1 MRQQKSSG
9 YWKKEANVIAE
20 TKQAARALGRP
31 LLMPSEKELRARK
44 MSSLVEAIR
53 YHGGFPRFAKKC
65 GLTPRRLPNGFYD
78 NIEVLAESLR
88 TLSCELGQPGLM
100 PTSTQLREK
109 SLFSLMSAI
118 DRHGG
123 FQKVA
128 DASRLA
134 MTHDKKPNGYY
145 DEFQNVA
152 KDVLDAI
159 RQTGGYGQMPS
170 ANDLNKIGRGGVVE
184 GIIRHGGF
192 FSVATQLGLKPGR
205 MPNGYWTDKTIKEH
219 ITTFVDEFGKP
230 GVFPTGA
237 ELRSHDRADLDVA
250 ITRNGGAYKFAH
262 LLQLRVTKGR
272 QEGWWS
278 EPGSLERE
286 VLAFI
291 EKHGTAGQMPTQQDF
306 AACGRSD
313 LNNALFRYGGGLSA
327 FAQRCG
333 LSVNQRPRGY
343 WQDFDNLRLEL
354 LEVNKYFG
362 YAGQMPSSPQLREAG
377 FSHVDAAISNVWG
390 GYFAVAERLGWSS
403 VNISLWP
410 RSEIE
415 LRIAHELQ
423 AVVSFDLEQHKVEV
437 QKGQNRK
444 TVDCDVVVPA
454 LHLVV
459 EFDSWRWHSGV
470 NPQGVLRFEKDVEK
484 SRLLR
489 DAGWRVI
496 RIREKPLALTHE
508 HDLSIS
514 GTHLKDICDLVI
526 RRACEI
532 TSLSLSAQ
540 KVRRYLK
547 SPRPLRSS
555 VSQQYIAR
563 VLARRRGDEAALA
576 LGRPEHQ
583 AERTEVFPLQG
594 VACCEQTL
602 TT

>member
-1 MRQQKSSG
+1 
-9 YWKKEANVIAE
+9 
-20 TKQAARALGRP
+20 
-31 LLMPSEKELRARK
+31 MPSEKELRARK
-44 MSSLVEAIR
+44 MSSLAMAIT

-118 DRHGG
+118 ERHGG
-123 FQKVA
+123 FQEVA
-128 DASRLA
+128 KASHLR
-134 MTHDKKPNGYY
+134 MTHDKKPDGYY
-145 DEFQNVA
+145 DDFENVA
-152 KDVLDAI
+152 RDVLDAI
-159 RQTGGYGQMPS
+159 WQTGRFGQMPS
-170 ANDLNKIGRGGVVE
+170 TNDLNEIGRGGVVA

-192 FSVATQLGLKPGR
+192 FSVAIQLGLKPGR

-219 ITTFVDEFGKP
+219 ITTFVQEFGRS

-250 ITRNGGAYKFAH
+250 ITRNGGAYKFAS
-262 LLQLRVTKGR
+262 LLRLTVTKGR
-272 QEGWWS
+272 QEGWWA

-306 AACGRSD
+306 VSHGRSD
-313 LNNALFRYGGGLSA
+313 LNNALFRYGGGHSA

-333 LSVNQRPRGY
+333 LSLNQRPRGY
-343 WQDFDNLRLEL
+343 WQDFNNLRNEL
-354 LEVNKYFG
+354 IEVNKHFG

-377 FSHVDAAISNVWG
+377 FSHIDAAISSVWG
-390 GYFAVAERLGWSS
+390 GFFAVAERLGWSS
-403 VNISLWP
+403 VNMSLWP

-423 AVVSFDLEQHKVEV
+423 AVIAFDLERHKVEV
-437 QKGQNRK
+437 RQGRTSK
-444 TVDCDVVVPA
+444 TVDCDIVIPA
-454 LHLVV
+454 LQLIV

-470 NPQGVLRFEKDVEK
+470 NPRGELRLEKDTEK

-496 RIREKPLALTHE
+496 RIREKPLAVTHE
-508 HDLSIS
+508 QDLSIS
-514 GTHLKDICDLVI
+514 GTSVKDICDLLI
-526 RRACEI
+526 RRACVI
-532 TSLSLSAQ
+532 TSLSLTAR
-540 KVRRYLK
+540 KVSSYLK
-547 SPRPLRSS
+547 APRPLRATA
-555 VSQQYIAR
+555 SQQYIAR
-563 VLARRRGDEAALA
+563 VLARRRGDIPAPADGPGDAAEGSREGERPAEEASGGCGA
-576 LGRPEHQ
+576 R
-583 AERTEVFPLQG
+583 
-594 VACCEQTL
+594 
-602 TT
+602 

>member
-1 MRQQKSSG
+1 MRQQKTFG

-31 LLMPSEKELRARK
+31 LLMPSEKELRASK
-44 MSSLVEAIR
+44 MSSLAMAIT

-109 SLFSLMSAI
+109 SLSSLMSAI
-118 DRHGG
+118 ERHGG
-123 FQKVA
+123 FQEVA
-128 DASRLA
+128 KASHLR
-134 MTHDKKPNGYY
+134 MTHDKKPDGYY
-145 DEFQNVA
+145 DDFQNVA
-152 KDVLDAI
+152 RDVLDAI
-159 RQTGGYGQMPS
+159 RQIGCFGQMPS
-170 ANDLNKIGRGGVVE
+170 TNDLTEIGRGGVVA

-219 ITTFVDEFGKP
+219 ITHFVEEFGRP

-237 ELRSHDRADLDVA
+237 ELRAHDRADLDVA
-250 ITRNGGAYKFAH
+250 ITRNGGVYKFASI
-262 LLQLRVTKGR
+262 LRLKTTKGR
-272 QEGWWS
+272 QEGWWA

-291 EKHGTAGQMPTQQDF
+291 EEHGTAGQMPTQQDL
-306 AACGRSD
+306 ASHGRSD
-313 LNNALFRYGGGLSA
+313 LNNALFRYGGGQSA

-333 LSVNQRPRGY
+333 LSLNQRPRGY
-343 WQDFDNLRLEL
+343 WQDFNNLRNEL
-354 LEVNKYFG
+354 IEVNKHFG

-403 VNISLWP
+403 VNMSLWP

-423 AVVSFDLEQHKVEV
+423 AVIAFDLEQHKVEV
-437 QKGQNRK
+437 RKGKTSK
-444 TVDCDVVVPA
+444 TVDCDIVVPA
-454 LHLVV
+454 LQLIV
-459 EFDSWRWHSGV
+459 EFDSWRWHSGF
-470 NPQGVLRFEKDVEK
+470 NPRGELRLEKDIEK

-496 RIREKPLALTHE
+496 RIREKPLAVTHQ

-514 GTHLKDICDLVI
+514 GTSVKDICDLVI
-526 RRACEI
+526 RRACVI
-532 TSLSLSAQ
+532 TPLSLTGR
-540 KVRRYLK
+540 KVSSYLK
-547 SPRPLRSS
+547 SPSSLRADA
-555 VSQQYIAR
+555 SQQYIAQM
-563 VLARRRGDEAALA
+563 LARRRGDVPA
-576 LGRPEHQ
+576 P
-583 AERTEVFPLQG
+583 
-594 VACCEQTL
+594 
-602 TT
+602 